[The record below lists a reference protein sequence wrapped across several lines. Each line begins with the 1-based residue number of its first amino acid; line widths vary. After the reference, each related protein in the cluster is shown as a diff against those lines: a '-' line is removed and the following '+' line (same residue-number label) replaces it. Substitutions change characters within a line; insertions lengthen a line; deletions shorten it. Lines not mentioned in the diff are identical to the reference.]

1 MDYFDGRIIGLTATL
16 AAFIERNT
24 FQLFGSDGIPSFNYP
39 YRDAVNE
46 GDWVDYSLPQAQTRF
61 QREGIWGANF
71 SEEDRNTL
79 IEQGL
84 DPDEIDCEGTE
95 LERTVSNRDTLRR
108 QWEYLMQ
115 VCHKDQLG
123 QYPGKTIVFAVSQKH
138 ALRLASV
145 FEKTP
150 MRIRLIKIFFTCTAK
165 ILFLVLHLTEE
176 VLKKKKSC
184 CSFCSCCAIL

>member
-1 MDYFDGRIIGLTATL
+1 VEYFDGRIIGLTATL

-24 FQLFGSDGIPSFNYP
+24 FQLFRSDGIPSFNYP

-61 QREGIWGANF
+61 QREGIRGANF

-84 DPDEIDCEGTE
+84 DPDEIDCEGTG
-95 LERTVSNRDTLRR
+95 LERTLSNRDTLRR

-115 VCHKDQLG
+115 VCHKDESG
-123 QYPGKTIVFAVSQKH
+123 QYPGKMIVFAVIEDH
-138 ALRLASV
+138 ALRWASL
-145 FEKTP
+145 FEKTSTK
-150 MRIRLIKIFFTCTAK
+150 IRLLKIFFTGT
-165 ILFLVLHLTEE
+165 
-176 VLKKKKSC
+176 LKSLLLALRKRFSKKN
-184 CSFCSCCAIL
+184 

>member
-1 MDYFDGRIIGLTATL
+1 
-16 AAFIERNT
+16 
-24 FQLFGSDGIPSFNYP
+24 
-39 YRDAVNE
+39 
-46 GDWVDYSLPQAQTRF
+46 
-61 QREGIWGANF
+61 
-71 SEEDRNTL
+71 
-79 IEQGL
+79 
-84 DPDEIDCEGTE
+84 
-95 LERTVSNRDTLRR
+95 
-108 QWEYLMQ
+108 MQ

-176 VLKKKKSC
+176 VLKKKNLVVLFALVVL
-184 CSFCSCCAIL
+184 SFEDRQIFF